1 MPLAEEDI
9 PKLKPWLIK
18 RSSELSDAEP
28 DVLADY
34 VLALLNNKVEGDE
47 LAKLLEEQL
56 DDFLEDSKSF
66 AFEIV
71 NVLSTRAFEQ
81 ESAKLTGKAP
91 VTQPSQELYT
101 PDPTSYRNAP
111 PDYNRRQRKN
121 WNQQATTDNRQQQR
135 QNLKSLISQTEVPHA
150 KHLIVANLPNDK
162 LDEQLIRAYFSRFG
176 AIDNVLI
183 DLTSR
188 IAEIEFAIPHSAKKA
203 WSSPVPIFDN
213 RFIKVFFRKKDAD
226 EAGTEQLKEEE
237 PFDVDEFKKK
247 QIERQKEF
255 EERLAKKKIQDA
267 KLKEMIALKEKML
280 SNFEQEL
287 AKLEAEFKANPQD
300 EQSIK
305 AKVDDIQAE
314 MTKLGV
320 TPDSI
325 AADKAKLN
333 GTIPI
338 VPQRGRGAIRA
349 RGRGSGRGRGG
360 FTPYQRPVGA
370 SYNRKLDLRTRTVTV
385 KNLANPKDE
394 ELTKVLESFG
404 DNVINT
410 TNKTSSSVNITF
422 SERFHAERFFK
433 DEIKLGSAGL
443 LEKEWDETVRP
454 SAAPTPP
461 ASNSE
466 HSDNGHAEAV
476 DVEMN

>member
-1 MPLAEEDI
+1 MPLATEDV

-47 LAKLLEEQL
+47 LAKLLQEQL

-71 NVLSTRAFEQ
+71 NVLSTRAFEKESTTGNAPAQSLTNQPPQ
-81 ESAKLTGKAP
+81 EI
-91 VTQPSQELYT
+91 YT

-111 PDYNRRQRKN
+111 PDYKRRQRRN
-121 WNQQATTDNRQQQR
+121 NFQPQGISENRQQQR
-135 QNLKSLISQTEVPHA
+135 ENLKSLITQTEVPHA
-150 KHLIVANLPNDK
+150 KHLIIANLPNDK
-162 LDEQLIRAYFSRFG
+162 LEEQIIRAYFSRFG
-176 AIDNVLI
+176 AIDNVSI

-188 IAEIEFAIPHSAKKA
+188 IAEIEFANPHSARKA

-213 RFIKVFFRKKDAD
+213 RFIKVFFRKKDA
-226 EAGTEQLKEEE
+226 EQAQEQKQKEEE
-237 PFDVDEFKKK
+237 PFDVEGFKAK
-247 QIERQKEF
+247 QIERQREF

-280 SNFEQEL
+280 NNFEQEL
-287 AKLEAEFKANPQD
+287 SKLEAEFKANPQD
-300 EQSIK
+300 EQAIK
-305 AKVDDIQAE
+305 AKVDSIQAE
-314 MTKLGV
+314 MSKLGV

-333 GTIPI
+333 GTIPV
-338 VPQRGRGAIRA
+338 VPQRGRGALRA
-349 RGRGSGRGRGG
+349 RGRGSARGRGG

-394 ELTKVLESFG
+394 GLAKVLESFG
-404 DNVINT
+404 NNVADV
-410 TNKTSSSVNITF
+410 TNKSASSINITF
-422 SERFHAERFFK
+422 SGRFHAERFFN
-433 DEIKLGSAGL
+433 DEIKLDNIGV
-443 LEKEWDETVRP
+443 LEKDWDESVRP
-454 SAAPTPP
+454 SATPTPP
-461 ASNSE
+461 ASNE
-466 HSDNGHAEAV
+466 EKPNEAA